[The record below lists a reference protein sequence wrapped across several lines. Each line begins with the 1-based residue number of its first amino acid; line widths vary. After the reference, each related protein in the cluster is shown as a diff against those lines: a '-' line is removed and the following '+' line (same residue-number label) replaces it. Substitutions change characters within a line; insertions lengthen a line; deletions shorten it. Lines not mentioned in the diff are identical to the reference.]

1 MLMSTA
7 GDTASDL
14 DLSDSGSVTEDESDS
29 EDEDDGSMNGLSRTS
44 SMTSISLPDHSA
56 STIHNLQA
64 SAADSEFRSEV
75 KQSLDRAFDEGHS
88 VDNASVE
95 LKTLRM
101 ASNVPLRRVRE
112 AVVEAIVERIPIIEG
127 DAAKQRVEITKM
139 VARWGPLID
148 RIGGVDPVET
158 VEVLAVCSI
167 LLSARSPTANITI
180 FRTTAHSR
188 SACLCSVRSSSLS
201 IRPTSSMKTTSEP
214 GMRVHRLRVRAIR
227 RDLTEKASK
236 SVGALA
242 K

>member
-1 MLMSTA
+1 
-7 GDTASDL
+7 
-14 DLSDSGSVTEDESDS
+14 
-29 EDEDDGSMNGLSRTS
+29 MNGLSRTS
-44 SMTSISLPDHSA
+44 SMTSVSLPDPSV

-75 KQSLDRAFDEGHS
+75 KQSLDRAFAEGHS

-112 AVVEAIVERIPIIEG
+112 AVVEAIVERIPIVEG
-127 DAAKQRVEITKM
+127 DAAKQRAEITKM

-167 LLSARSPTANITI
+167 CPP
-180 FRTTAHSR
+180 AH
-188 SACLCSVRSSSLS
+188 
-201 IRPTSSMKTTSEP
+201 
-214 GMRVHRLRVRAIR
+214 LRI
-227 RDLTEKASK
+227 
-236 SVGALA
+236 A
-242 K
+242 KQLIVS